1 MFHIFL
7 LMENSWKQRVVLNG
21 SRCPS
26 SFCSRPLSIFSF
38 HINDSSKFF
47 VDDTSIFSVAHDP
60 VKSVNAINKALSIIT
75 RRAFKFNPDWSKQA
89 QEVIFARKTSTI
101 NYAALINYALI
112 NLLSTLFMAK
122 KQHHKSIFG
131 MTQIKLHGHLLQK
144 KKKT

>member
-1 MFHIFL
+1 MVAGVPQASALGLFL
-7 LMENSWKQRVVLNG
+7 FLV
-21 SRCPS
+21 
-26 SFCSRPLSIFSF
+26 SISMT
-38 HINDSSKFF
+38 HQTVSNVKFF

-122 KQHHKSIFG
+122 KQHHKSILG

>member
-1 MFHIFL
+1 MVAGVPQASALGLFL
-7 LMENSWKQRVVLNG
+7 FLV
-21 SRCPS
+21 
-26 SFCSRPLSIFSF
+26 SISMT
-38 HINDSSKFF
+38 HQTVSNVKFF

-144 KKKT
+144 KKKPNKGFR

>member
-1 MFHIFL
+1 MVAGVPQASALGLFL
-7 LMENSWKQRVVLNG
+7 FLV
-21 SRCPS
+21 
-26 SFCSRPLSIFSF
+26 SISMT
-38 HINDSSKFF
+38 HQTVSNVKFF

>member
-1 MFHIFL
+1 MVAGVPQASVLGLFL
-7 LMENSWKQRVVLNG
+7 FLV
-21 SRCPS
+21 
-26 SFCSRPLSIFSF
+26 SISMT
-38 HINDSSKFF
+38 HQTVSNVKFF

-144 KKKT
+144 KKKPNKGFR

>member
-1 MFHIFL
+1 MVTGVPQASVLGLFL
-7 LMENSWKQRVVLNG
+7 FLV
-21 SRCPS
+21 
-26 SFCSRPLSIFSF
+26 SISMT
-38 HINDSSKFF
+38 HQTVSNVKFF

>member
-1 MFHIFL
+1 MVAGVPQASVLGLFL
-7 LMENSWKQRVVLNG
+7 FLV
-21 SRCPS
+21 
-26 SFCSRPLSIFSF
+26 SISMT
-38 HINDSSKFF
+38 HQTVSNVKFF